1 MLNDKT
7 NMNDKFMGF
16 CFLVCKL
23 RRIEFGFLL
32 TCLYVDP
39 ANALVDAVVEALSFC
54 VLLDFSLT
62 HVTADAVSD
71 ALTST

>member
-1 MLNDKT
+1 M
-7 NMNDKFMGF
+7 KF
-16 CFLVCKL
+16 L
-23 RRIEFGFLL
+23 RRLKHDLFICVFH

-39 ANALVDAVVEALSFC
+39 ANALVEAVVEALSFC

>member
-1 MLNDKT
+1 MSIVNMLKPNKKEEK
-7 NMNDKFMGF
+7 MRL
-16 CFLVCKL
+16 LVHH
-23 RRIEFGFLL
+23 

-39 ANALVDAVVEALSFC
+39 ANALVDAFVEALS
-54 VLLDFSLT
+54 LLDFSLT

>member
-1 MLNDKT
+1 M
-7 NMNDKFMGF
+7 F
-16 CFLVCKL
+16 
-23 RRIEFGFLL
+23 EHH

-39 ANALVDAVVEALSFC
+39 ANALVDAFVEALS
-54 VLLDFSLT
+54 LLDFSLT